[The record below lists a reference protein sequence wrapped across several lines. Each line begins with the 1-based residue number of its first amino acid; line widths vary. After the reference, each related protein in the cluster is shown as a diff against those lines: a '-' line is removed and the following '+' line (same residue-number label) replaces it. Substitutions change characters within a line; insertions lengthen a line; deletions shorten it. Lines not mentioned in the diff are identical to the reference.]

1 MNVVIENL
9 SYQYPSGVEALRDID
24 LRIKDD
30 EAVAIIGENG
40 AGKTTLVKH
49 LNGLLQPTSGNVRIG
64 DWNTQEHTVAQLSRR
79 VGYVFQ
85 NPDDQL
91 FARTVRAEVTF
102 GPKNLNLNAAE
113 VDARVERA
121 LQLTALQSL
130 GDRHPYDLHA
140 SKRNLVAIAAT
151 LAMETPIVIFDEPT
165 TGQDSNGVA
174 MMGEMIERLKSE
186 NHTVIA
192 ITHDLDFCAEHFDR
206 VVVMSQGRIL
216 IDDRAQISL
225 AQEDILH
232 AAGLEPPQMI
242 RLAEAIGLPAAPRTV
257 EAFVEAWIA
266 AREGKQP

>member
-1 MNVVIENL
+1 VNAVIENL
-9 SYQYPSGVEALRDID
+9 SYRYPSGVEALREID
-24 LRIKDD
+24 LQIADN

-64 DWNTQEHTVAQLSRR
+64 DWNTREHTVAQLSRR

-102 GPKNLNLNAAE
+102 GPKNLDLSPAE

-130 GDRHPYDLHA
+130 GDRHPYDLHT

-165 TGQDSNGVA
+165 TGQDTHGVA
-174 MMGEMIERLKSE
+174 MMGEIIERLKSE
-186 NHTVIA
+186 SRTVIA

-206 VVVMSQGRIL
+206 VVVMSQGSML
-216 IDDRAQISL
+216 IDDRAEISL
-225 AQEDILH
+225 AQEDMLRK
-232 AAGLEPPQMI
+232 AGLEPPQMI
-242 RLAEAIGLPAAPRTV
+242 RLAKAIELPTAPRTV

-266 AREGKQP
+266 AREGKQ